1 MVATKLSACDGDDDD
16 DEEEEWDG
24 ADTRRHLRNHTQYGH
39 LVYQAAVNEQTKVRC
54 KVKCDAR
61 RQREDMEEEVGK
73 ELLLPSTLCG
83 LWTV

>member
-24 ADTRRHLRNHTQYGH
+24 ADTRRHLWNHTQYGH
-39 LVYQAAVNEQTKVRC
+39 LVYQAAVNKQTKVRS
-54 KVKCDAR
+54 KVKSDAR
-61 RQREDMEEEVGK
+61 EREDMEEEVGK
-73 ELLLPSTLCG
+73 ELLLPSTLVCG